1 MMKYFL
7 FSFVKLYIYIKK
19 IKMSLIKVRVLEF
32 QNNSY
37 FDESPHLGKTL
48 LLPLSNVTE
57 SKSFEKVNIYL
68 NLYFYI

>member
-1 MMKYFL
+1 
-7 FSFVKLYIYIKK
+7 
-19 IKMSLIKVRVLEF
+19 MSLIKVRVLEF

-37 FDESPHLGKTL
+37 FESPHLGKTL
-48 LLPLSNVTE
+48 FLPLSNVTE

>member
-1 MMKYFL
+1 
-7 FSFVKLYIYIKK
+7 
-19 IKMSLIKVRVLEF
+19 MSLIKVRVLEF